1 MNVGNDNNM
10 GKNSNHLQDTELY
23 KNNKGVLSSEYKY
36 YFFNFVY
43 ICALQY
49 IKFNISIKKT
59 HIAAIKL
66 INRLIYFMQSFS
78 LIYFNLWTKFNLN
91 FDW

>member
-10 GKNSNHLQDTELY
+10 AKNSNHIQDKELY

-43 ICALQY
+43 NCALQY
-49 IKFNISIKKT
+49 INKK
-59 HIAAIKL
+59 HIL
-66 INRLIYFMQSFS
+66 LQ
-78 LIYFNLWTKFNLN
+78 
-91 FDW
+91 